1 MKALRIVLAAALLF
15 SSIGVTVVSVA
26 CAKGSSK
33 TVATCP
39 GCKAAAQSKAK
50 KSCCVY
56 TAKHLSLKA
65 DFGKSQAPRFD
76 LAQVATAPVVV
87 AVVYSSEVL
96 RLSTLSTSSPP
107 LVAMEKCARISTFRI

>member
-15 SSIGVTVVSVA
+15 SSIGVTIVSVA
-26 CAKGSSK
+26 CAKGSGK
-33 TVATCP
+33 TVVTCP
-39 GCKAAAQSKAK
+39 GCKAAAQSKTK

-76 LAQVATAPVVV
+76 LTQFATTPVLVSVA
-87 AVVYSSEVL
+87 YSSEIL
-96 RLSTLSTSSPP
+96 PYNTLSTSSPP